1 MKRIAPPRALGGPAR
16 TGTEVKASSRMSYPI
31 TGRWTPSALP
41 QTWTPGNG
49 LQDGDQIWP
58 DCCD

>member
-1 MKRIAPPRALGGPAR
+1 MKRIAAPRALGGPSL
-16 TGTEVKASSRMSYPI
+16 TGTEVTASNRISYPD
-31 TGRWTPSALP
+31 TGRWTAPANS
-41 QTWTPGNG
+41 QTAAPGNG

>member
-1 MKRIAPPRALGGPAR
+1 MKRIAAPRAPGGPSR
-16 TGTEVKASSRMSYPI
+16 TGEANASTRISYPN
-31 TGRWTPSALP
+31 TGRWTAPTVSQA
-41 QTWTPGNG
+41 WAPGNG